1 MFSDTATVS
10 YGFWLLSSFFYRYS
24 VKERNG
30 TRRATRRTK
39 ARARVRITRRARKAA
54 AEQETTWQIKLSQRS
69 RSIKRQVIFLLYCV
83 VICLISFFQVFFVC
97 RLYSKQSA
105 SALPV
110 IVDPDPH
117 ITCEFMDGRDS
128 FLSTA
133 RDRHWEF
140 SSLRRA
146 KFSTLALCYELH
158 TQGSDK
164 FVYTCN
170 TCKNSNAKWH
180 CSECEVIRRSFPF
193 S

>member
-1 MFSDTATVS
+1 M
-10 YGFWLLSSFFYRYS
+10 
-24 VKERNG
+24 
-30 TRRATRRTK
+30 
-39 ARARVRITRRARKAA
+39 
-54 AEQETTWQIKLSQRS
+54 
-69 RSIKRQVIFLLYCV
+69 
-83 VICLISFFQVFFVC
+83 

-105 SALPV
+105 QALPV
-110 IVDPDPH
+110 ILDPDPH

-146 KFSTLALCYELH
+146 KFSTLALCYEIH

-170 TCKNSNAKWH
+170 TCKNTNAKWH
-180 CSECEVIRRSFPF
+180 CSECDVSCQCFRAGCQGSNFAAFRISTCAKLVTRRANTSTRWSRSSRWWPTIHHRVKNKARRIHAIGTNRF
-193 S
+193 SVASRA